1 MKTLQQIEKEY
12 ETYCGKTD
20 VVKSLD
26 DFLSFIEIGI
36 DDTEEYQKDYE
47 KELKENNRWKL
58 YEKIQN
64 FFFFIFNDDIDDIYD
79 SDSEI
84 LRKCICFTKIIGS
97 FYRRIRSIAIEDN
110 YKELVKLVDFSSDY
124 YFAQTDYYDY
134 AREQLDL
141 YIKGIDLYHARYE
154 DNCEPFCEFM
164 EKKIQSMES
173 TSSDVKTPIYMK
185 GRL

>member
-1 MKTLQQIEKEY
+1 MVFIELIEKKCYIALFLCYNNKPKGMVRWYMKTLQQIEKEY

-64 FFFFIFNDDIDDIYD
+64 FFFYFSILLNFIFY
-79 SDSEI
+79 
-84 LRKCICFTKIIGS
+84 L
-97 FYRRIRSIAIEDN
+97 FY
-110 YKELVKLVDFSSDY
+110 L
-124 YFAQTDYYDY
+124 
-134 AREQLDL
+134 
-141 YIKGIDLYHARYE
+141 
-154 DNCEPFCEFM
+154 C
-164 EKKIQSMES
+164 
-173 TSSDVKTPIYMK
+173 
-185 GRL
+185 